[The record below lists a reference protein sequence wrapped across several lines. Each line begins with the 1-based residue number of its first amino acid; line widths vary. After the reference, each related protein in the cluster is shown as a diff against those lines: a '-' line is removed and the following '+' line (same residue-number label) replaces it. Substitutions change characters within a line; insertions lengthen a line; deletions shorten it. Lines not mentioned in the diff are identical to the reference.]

1 MILIW
6 WINEFVVIKLALVMF
21 LFIACLIKLLSD
33 QNLCILSKF
42 LIKFLSLI
50 KFLRK
55 SKCLGRV
62 VETVLSE
69 AQYNSFSPKTLPTEK
84 KHTWK
89 IFKKMNQ
96 TQAIARNL

>member
-42 LIKFLSLI
+42 LIKFL
-50 KFLRK
+50 RK

-69 AQYNSFSPKTLPTEK
+69 AQNNSFSPKTLPTEK